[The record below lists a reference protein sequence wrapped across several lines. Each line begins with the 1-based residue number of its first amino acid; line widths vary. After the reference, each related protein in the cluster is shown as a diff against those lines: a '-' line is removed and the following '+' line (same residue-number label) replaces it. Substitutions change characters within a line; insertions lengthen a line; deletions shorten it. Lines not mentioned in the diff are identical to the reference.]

1 MKTTPLAKTLD
12 KRDWIAGLEK
22 GLAILE
28 AFDSEHARM
37 TATQAAERTG
47 LSRTAARRYLL
58 TLESLGYVH
67 TDGRLFGLTP
77 RVLRVGW
84 SYFDSARLPRTVQ
97 PYLQQLS
104 ATLNESAYVSVLDG
118 WDLVVIA
125 RNGVSRVMTTGFVLG
140 ARVPAPLISPGV
152 VLLAYKEDQQAVSA
166 WLDGVE
172 LTPFTPHTLTSATRL
187 REKIVRAR
195 ADGYALIEQQLQ
207 VGVRGVA
214 VPLRNRGGEVI
225 AALSTNMSIGNES
238 PEAAVLRVLPHLQ
251 ETALAMLNVL

>member
-1 MKTTPLAKTLD
+1 MPDKKKASLD

-28 AFDSEHARM
+28 AFDNEHARM
-37 TATQAAERTG
+37 TPTQAAARTG

-58 TLESLGYVH
+58 TLESLGYVY

-104 ATLNESAYVSVLDG
+104 ASINESAYVSVLDD
-118 WDLVVIA
+118 WELVVIA

-152 VLLAYKEDQQAVSA
+152 VLLAYYDDPDAVSA
-166 WLDGVE
+166 WLDSVE
-172 LTPFTPHTLTSATRL
+172 LPPYTPHTLTAKARL
-187 REKIVRAR
+187 REKIEQAR
-195 ADGYALIEQQLQ
+195 VDGYALIEQQLQ
-207 VGVRGVA
+207 VGVRGIA
-214 VPLRNRGGEVI
+214 VPLRNRHGEVV
-225 AALSTNMSIGNES
+225 AALSTKMPIGNES
-238 PEAAVLRVLPHLQ
+238 AAAALKRVLPRLQ
-251 ETALAMLNVL
+251 ETAVAMLNVL

>member
-1 MKTTPLAKTLD
+1 MNKLSLD

-28 AFDSEHARM
+28 AFDNEHSRM
-37 TATQAAERTG
+37 TPTQAAARTG

-58 TLESLGYVH
+58 TLASLGYVY

-97 PYLQQLS
+97 PYLQQIS
-104 ATLNESAYVSVLDG
+104 ALINESVYVSVLDD
-118 WDLVVIA
+118 WELVVIA

-152 VLLAYKEDQQAVSA
+152 VLLAHVADQEAVSN
-166 WLDGVE
+166 WLESVE
-172 LTPFTPHTLTSATRL
+172 LAPYTPHTLTSKTRL
-187 REKIVRAR
+187 WEKIQQAR
-195 ADGYALIEQQLQ
+195 GDGYALVEQQLQ
-207 VGVRGVA
+207 VGVRGIA
-214 VPLRNRGGEVI
+214 VPLRNRHGEVV
-225 AALSTNMSIGNES
+225 AALSTNMPIKNES
-238 PEAAVLRVLPHLQ
+238 AEAALKRVLPALQEAAV
-251 ETALAMLNVL
+251 AMLNVL

>member
-1 MKTTPLAKTLD
+1 MKTTPLA

-28 AFDSEHARM
+28 AFDNQHARM

-104 ATLNESAYVSVLDG
+104 ATLNESAYVSVLDD

-152 VLLAYKEDQQAVSA
+152 VLLAHQEDQQAVSA
-166 WLDGVE
+166 WLDTVQ
-172 LTPFTPHTLTSATRL
+172 LVPFTPHTITSAARL

-214 VPLRNRGGEVI
+214 VPLRNRGGDVV

-238 PEAAVLRVLPHLQ
+238 AEAAVKRVLPHLQ

>member
-1 MKTTPLAKTLD
+1 MKTTPLA

-28 AFDSEHARM
+28 AFDNQHARM

-58 TLESLGYVH
+58 TLESLGYVY

-118 WDLVVIA
+118 WELVVIA

-152 VLLAYKEDQQAVSA
+152 VLLAYQEDQQAVSA
-166 WLDGVE
+166 WLDAVE
-172 LTPFTPHTLTSATRL
+172 LAPFTPHTITSAARL

-214 VPLRNRGGEVI
+214 VPLRNRSGEVV
-225 AALSTNMSIGNES
+225 AALSTNMSIGNEDA
-238 PEAAVLRVLPHLQ
+238 EAAVKRVLPHLQ
-251 ETALAMLNVL
+251 ESALAMLNVL

>member
-1 MKTTPLAKTLD
+1 MPMKNPPLD
-12 KRDWIAGLEK
+12 RRDWIAGLEK

-37 TATQAAERTG
+37 TPTQAAERTG

-58 TLESLGYVH
+58 TLESLGYVY
-67 TDGRLFGLTP
+67 TDGRLYGLTP

-118 WDLVVIA
+118 WELVVIA

-152 VLLAYKEDQQAVSA
+152 VLLAHEADQAAVSA
-166 WLDGVE
+166 WLDTVE
-172 LTPFTPHTLTSATRL
+172 LLPFTPHTITSAARL
-187 REKIVRAR
+187 REKIAQAR
-195 ADGYALIEQQLQ
+195 VDGYALIEQQLQ
-207 VGVRGVA
+207 VGVRGIA
-214 VPLRNRGGEVI
+214 VPLRNRNGEVV
-225 AALSTNMSIGNES
+225 AALSTNMPIGEES
-238 PEAAVLRVLPHLQ
+238 PEAALRRVLPHLQ
-251 ETALAMLNVL
+251 ESALAMLNVL

>member
-1 MKTTPLAKTLD
+1 MKKPPLD
-12 KRDWIAGLEK
+12 RRDWIAGLEK

-37 TATQAAERTG
+37 TPTQAAERTG

-58 TLESLGYVH
+58 TLESLGYVY
-67 TDGRLFGLTP
+67 TDGRLYGLTP

-152 VLLAYKEDQQAVSA
+152 VLLAHEADQAAVSA
-166 WLDGVE
+166 WLDTVE
-172 LTPFTPHTLTSATRL
+172 LSPFTPHTITSGARL

-195 ADGYALIEQQLQ
+195 VDGYALIEQQLQ
-207 VGVRGVA
+207 VGVRGIA
-214 VPLRNRGGEVI
+214 VPLRNRNGEVV
-225 AALSTNMSIGNES
+225 AALSTNMPMGEES
-238 PEAAVLRVLPHLQ
+238 PEAALQRVLPHLQ
-251 ETALAMLNVL
+251 ESALAMLNVL

>member
-1 MKTTPLAKTLD
+1 MKKPPLD
-12 KRDWIAGLEK
+12 RRDWIAGLEK

-37 TATQAAERTG
+37 TPTQAAERTG

-58 TLESLGYVH
+58 TLESLGYVY
-67 TDGRLFGLTP
+67 TDGRLYGLTP

-84 SYFDSARLPRTVQ
+84 SYFDSARLPRTVK

-118 WDLVVIA
+118 WELVVIA

-152 VLLAYKEDQQAVSA
+152 VLLAHEADQDAVSA
-166 WLDGVE
+166 WLDTVE
-172 LTPFTPHTLTSATRL
+172 LSPFTPHTITSGARL

-195 ADGYALIEQQLQ
+195 VDGYALIEQQLQ
-207 VGVRGVA
+207 VGVRGIA
-214 VPLRNRGGEVI
+214 VPLRNRNGEVV
-225 AALSTNMSIGNES
+225 AALSTNMPMGEES
-238 PEAAVLRVLPHLQ
+238 PEAALQRVLPHLQ
-251 ETALAMLNVL
+251 ESALAMLNVL

>member
-1 MKTTPLAKTLD
+1 MKKAPLD

-37 TATQAAERTG
+37 TPTQAAERTG

-58 TLESLGYVH
+58 TLESLGYVY
-67 TDGRLFGLTP
+67 TDGRLYGLTP

-84 SYFDSARLPRTVQ
+84 SYFDSARLPRAVQ

-118 WDLVVIA
+118 WELIVIA

-152 VLLAYKEDQQAVSA
+152 VLLAYQEDQAAVHA
-166 WLDGVE
+166 WLDSVE
-172 LTPFTPHTLTSATRL
+172 LVPFTPHTLTSSARL
-187 REKIVRAR
+187 REKIERAR
-195 ADGYALIEQQLQ
+195 TDGYALIEQQLQ

-214 VPLRNRGGEVI
+214 VPLRNRSGEVV
-225 AALSTNMSIGNES
+225 AALSTNMMMGSET
-238 PEAAVLRVLPHLQ
+238 PDAALQRVLAPLQ

>member
-1 MKTTPLAKTLD
+1 MKKPPLD
-12 KRDWIAGLEK
+12 RRDWIAGLEK

-37 TATQAAERTG
+37 TPTQAAERTG

-58 TLESLGYVH
+58 TLESLGYVY
-67 TDGRLFGLTP
+67 TDGRLYGLTP

-118 WDLVVIA
+118 RDLVVIA

-152 VLLAYKEDQQAVSA
+152 VLLAHEADQHAVSA
-166 WLDGVE
+166 WLDTVE
-172 LTPFTPHTLTSATRL
+172 LTPFTPHTITSGARL

-195 ADGYALIEQQLQ
+195 VDGYALIEQQLQ
-207 VGVRGVA
+207 VGVRGIA
-214 VPLRNRGGEVI
+214 VPLRNRNGEVI
-225 AALSTNMSIGNES
+225 AALSTNMPMGEES
-238 PEAAVLRVLPHLQ
+238 AEAALQRVLPHLQ
-251 ETALAMLNVL
+251 ESALAMLNVL

>member
-1 MKTTPLAKTLD
+1 MNKAALD

-28 AFDSEHARM
+28 AFDNEHARM
-37 TATQAAERTG
+37 TPTQAAERTG

-58 TLESLGYVH
+58 TLESLGYVY

-97 PYLQQLS
+97 PYLQQVS
-104 ATLNESAYVSVLDG
+104 ASINESAYVSVLDD
-118 WDLVVIA
+118 WELVVIA

-152 VLLAYKEDQQAVSA
+152 VLLAHKQDRDAVSA
-166 WLDGVE
+166 WLERVD
-172 LTPFTPHTLTSATRL
+172 LAPYTPHTLTSKTRL
-187 REKIVRAR
+187 REQIEQAR
-195 ADGYALIEQQLQ
+195 TDGYALVEQQLQ
-207 VGVRGVA
+207 VGVRGIA
-214 VPLRNRGGEVI
+214 VPLRNRHGEVV
-225 AALSTNMSIGNES
+225 AALSTNMPIKNES
-238 PEAAVLRVLPHLQ
+238 GDAALKRVLPHLQ
-251 ETALAMLNVL
+251 EAAVAMLNVL

>member
-1 MKTTPLAKTLD
+1 MKKAALD

-37 TATQAAERTG
+37 TPTQAAALTG

-58 TLESLGYVH
+58 TLESLGYVY

-104 ATLNESAYVSVLDG
+104 ASTNESAYVSVLDD
-118 WDLVVIA
+118 WELVVIA

-152 VLLAYKEDQQAVSA
+152 VLLAHHEDQAAVAA
-166 WLDGVE
+166 WLESVV
-172 LTPFTPHTLTSATRL
+172 LPPYTPHTMTTKARL
-187 REKIVRAR
+187 REKIEQAR

-207 VGVRGVA
+207 IGVRGIA
-214 VPLRNRGGEVI
+214 VPLRNRHGEII
-225 AALSTNMSIGNES
+225 AALSTNMPIGEES
-238 PEAAVLRVLPHLQ
+238 ADAALKRVLPHLQ
-251 ETALAMLNVL
+251 ETAIAMLNVL

>member
-1 MKTTPLAKTLD
+1 MKKPPLD
-12 KRDWIAGLEK
+12 RRDWIAGLEK

-37 TATQAAERTG
+37 TPTQAAERTG

-58 TLESLGYVH
+58 TLESLGYVY
-67 TDGRLFGLTP
+67 TDGRLYGLTP

-118 WDLVVIA
+118 WELVVIA

-152 VLLAYKEDQQAVSA
+152 VLLAHEADQAAVSA
-166 WLDGVE
+166 WLDTVE
-172 LTPFTPHTLTSATRL
+172 LSPFTPHTITSAARL
-187 REKIVRAR
+187 RELIVRAR
-195 ADGYALIEQQLQ
+195 VDGYALVEQQLQ

-214 VPLRNRGGEVI
+214 VPLRNRNGEVV
-225 AALSTNMSIGNES
+225 AALSTNMLMREEGA
-238 PEAAVLRVLPHLQ
+238 EAAIKRVLPHLQ
-251 ETALAMLNVL
+251 ESALAMLNVL

>member
-1 MKTTPLAKTLD
+1 MNKPSLD

-28 AFDSEHARM
+28 AFDNEHSRM
-37 TATQAAERTG
+37 TPTQAAARTG

-58 TLESLGYVH
+58 TLESLGYVY

-97 PYLQQLS
+97 PYLQQIS
-104 ATLNESAYVSVLDG
+104 ASINESVYVSVLDG
-118 WDLVVIA
+118 WELVVIA

-152 VLLAYKEDQQAVSA
+152 VLLAHKQDQDAVSA
-166 WLDGVE
+166 WLKNVE
-172 LTPFTPHTLTSATRL
+172 LAPYTPHTLTSKTRL
-187 REKIVRAR
+187 LEKIEQAR
-195 ADGYALIEQQLQ
+195 ADGYALVEQQLQ
-207 VGVRGVA
+207 VGVRGIA
-214 VPLRNRGGEVI
+214 VPLRNRHGEVV
-225 AALSTNMSIGNES
+225 AALSTNMPIKNES
-238 PEAAVLRVLPHLQ
+238 ADAALKRVLPALQEAAV
-251 ETALAMLNVL
+251 AMLNVL